1 MEDYITRRIKNT
13 KSKRIAH
20 IYYDKN
26 KNKINK
32 ERINKY
38 INDLYIPPAYKE
50 VKINLNKNDK
60 VLAMGYDNKGRSQY
74 IYNKKFIK
82 GREKS
87 KYKHMID
94 FGESYNRILKKIKK
108 DLYLEGDSKNKQIAM
123 ALMLVIECGIRIGS
137 EKYKNENNSFGA
149 TTLES
154 RHIKINKDLISV
166 NFIGKKGILNTGKVK
181 NKKLSKNLRKKKKTL
196 KKNDSIFIYR
206 KENNWYKLKST
217 DVNKYL
223 KRFGNFTSKNFRT
236 WIANLEFIKELLKS
250 NKKTTLT
257 QREKDIKEALKKVA
271 DKLNNT
277 PTVCRKNY
285 IDPFII
291 NIYLN
296 NPKRYW
302 ETFKH
307 IESKNN
313 ISEDY
318 IQLLKSR

>member
-94 FGESYNRILKKIKK
+94 FGESYNRILNKIKK

-154 RHIKINKDLISV
+154 RHIKIIHM
-166 NFIGKKGILNTGKVK
+166 
-181 NKKLSKNLRKKKKTL
+181 
-196 KKNDSIFIYR
+196 
-206 KENNWYKLKST
+206 
-217 DVNKYL
+217 
-223 KRFGNFTSKNFRT
+223 
-236 WIANLEFIKELLKS
+236 
-250 NKKTTLT
+250 
-257 QREKDIKEALKKVA
+257 
-271 DKLNNT
+271 
-277 PTVCRKNY
+277 
-285 IDPFII
+285 PF
-291 NIYLN
+291 L
-296 NPKRYW
+296 
-302 ETFKH
+302 H
-307 IESKNN
+307 
-313 ISEDY
+313 
-318 IQLLKSR
+318 